1 MVAVAGVVFRLR
13 PIRLFELGLLIPD
26 QPVWAVAGLEP
37 GLIVSPPFPKR
48 HIPVLPTVLPR
59 YLYSYDIALDYVC
72 TRVNLQMRHI
82 HTTIIVITYTT
93 RYSVVRQFGD

>member
-37 GLIVSPPFPKR
+37 GLIVSPPFQKD
-48 HIPVLPTVLPR
+48 T
-59 YLYSYDIALDYVC
+59 YLYY
-72 TRVNLQMRHI
+72 LQYYHGI
-82 HTTIIVITYTT
+82 STHTI
-93 RYSVVRQFGD
+93 